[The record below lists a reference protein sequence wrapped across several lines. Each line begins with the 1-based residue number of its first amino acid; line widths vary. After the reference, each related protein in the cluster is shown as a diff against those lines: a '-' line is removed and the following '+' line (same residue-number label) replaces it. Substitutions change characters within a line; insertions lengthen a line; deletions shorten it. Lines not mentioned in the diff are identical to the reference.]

1 MSISELLNGQKLLV
15 VVDEH
20 NGLGDISCGI
30 KCARALIERSFVPK
44 EQVIFLTSSV
54 EKAALFDPDKTLDV
68 RPLYRDSIKTKL
80 VEIENVA
87 LQVIVPA
94 VGNLYPSIHVTR
106 DVPTLAF
113 SEYCISPPLWDELGD
128 PRFTSYPL
136 GLSDS
141 KEAESSIIDP
151 YTKKILIDIGME
163 LSKPLGIFIDPNWR
177 NLHEISDSQELKI
190 QKLEELSDE
199 AKNIVGSLTRFDQG
213 ERLFFGYVSKQD
225 ITWQK
230 QFFEEALEQVT
241 QGTDC
246 TFIFPNFNCGN
257 DIQKI
262 ASRLGVKKVIIKEHT
277 IEIEGVSAI
286 AEMFKAQKRMEYY
299 QATGNFLEDEEE
311 EKRFV
316 SKIKEQNI
324 DLQEQGSTI
333 TICSGSFNHQDLLV
347 LLAASEKQVLIT
359 GDQSLTEA
367 ISANKIFFYEKLK
380 HKNRLADRV
389 STLYQGALTQGI
401 KSLFSEESETI
412 FSQKNREIC
421 ESKNCYPEIESL
433 IKQSLNTPIDE
444 TKKMSVL
451 AYKGPITADMV
462 EQGRTY
468 WIDAAQAQTLSLC
481 GSSDEFSIHMHYL
494 VGTVKRLS

>member
-1 MSISELLNGQKLLV
+1 MSISDLLNGQKVLV

-30 KCARALIERSFVPK
+30 KCAKALIERSFIPK
-44 EQVIFLTSSV
+44 DQVIFLTSSV
-54 EKAALFDPDKTLDV
+54 KKAALFDPDKTLDI
-68 RPLYRDSIKTKL
+68 RPLYSNSMNTQL
-80 VEIENVA
+80 VKIENVA

-94 VGNLYPSIHVTR
+94 VGDLYPSTHLTR

-113 SEYCISPPLWDELGD
+113 SEYCGSPPLWDELGD
-128 PRFTSYPL
+128 PRFTSHPL

-141 KEAESSIIDP
+141 KEAESPIIDP
-151 YTKKILIDIGME
+151 NIKKILRDMGMDV
-163 LSKPLGIFIDPNWR
+163 SMPLGIFIDLNWR
-177 NLHEISDSQELKI
+177 NLHEISNSQELKI

-225 ITWQK
+225 VTLQK
-230 QFFEEALEQVT
+230 QFFEAALEQVT
-241 QGTDC
+241 QGKDS
-246 TFIFPNFNCGN
+246 TFIFPNFNCEN
-257 DIQKI
+257 EIQKI
-262 ASRLGVKKVIIKEHT
+262 AGDLGVKKLIIKEKT
-277 IEIEGVSAI
+277 IETDSTVG
-286 AEMFKAQKRMEYY
+286 MYKAQKRIEHY
-299 QATGNFLEDEEE
+299 QATGSFLEDEDEE
-311 EKRFV
+311 ERFI

-367 ISANKIFFYEKLK
+367 ISANKIFFYENLK
-380 HKNRLADRV
+380 HKNKLADCV

-421 ESKNCYPEIESL
+421 ENKDCYPEIESL

-444 TKKMSVL
+444 TKKMIVL
-451 AYKGPITADMV
+451 AYKGPITADTIK
-462 EQGRTY
+462 EGRTY
-468 WIDAAQAQTLSLC
+468 WIDETQVRTLSDC
-481 GSSDEFSIHMHYL
+481 DSSDKFSIHMRQR
-494 VGTVKRLS
+494 VGTVKRLG